1 VPLAA
6 LKFAITSSV
15 VVNPDV
21 AGTIITQAENT
32 GRTEQEGDCI
42 LIAQATHGR
51 RGLRRLLM
59 GSVTERVLSS
69 TRLPLLVVRPQEKA
83 AGAHLKAKEK
93 RIPRVEGNWWSRNCP
108 RDAQRAKESRKDG
121 LSCSLRRLRLVEQK

>member
-1 VPLAA
+1 MRDRLLHVPLAA
-6 LKFAITSSV
+6 LKLAIASSV

-59 GSVTERVLSS
+59 SSVTERVLSS
-69 TRLPLLVVRPQEKA
+69 TWFPLLVVRPQEKEP
-83 AGAHLKAKEK
+83 G
-93 RIPRVEGNWWSRNCP
+93 RI
-108 RDAQRAKESRKDG
+108 
-121 LSCSLRRLRLVEQK
+121 